1 MITFE
6 SVLNTLFYVGAI
18 QGLILSIILFNV
30 KNNRFS
36 NRLLGILTFLW
47 AVILTVFALQSVG
60 IYNRFPHLIRIFYQ
74 LLFAWFPLLYLSV
87 KYLFSFHNK
96 FNRSDILH
104 FLPMFISILLNI
116 PFFLKSAE
124 EKLSINGA
132 GSGYYYMIELI
143 GGYVISLQ
151 GIVYSILSF
160 RVINR
165 YKKRVVNLRSSLDE
179 KIISGYKTGVIMALS
194 AWCIG
199 IVGNEFEKRGLSTG
213 VDLFVFVYLIFVAII
228 YWLSILTLRSPEVFK
243 LSKDEATAVLP
254 ERANEDG
261 LTGETFIGTEPGD
274 GALLFQNDKELS
286 ELNDRLIEFLEK
298 EKSFLDPNLSLED
311 LAKKLGVGRHKLS
324 AVINQFQK
332 MNFFELINSYR
343 VKEVKRMMANP
354 AESSK
359 KMYELGY
366 DAGFNS
372 KASFYRVFKQMTHKT
387 PVEFRA
393 TVRSRS
399 LN

>member
-1 MITFE
+1 VITFE

-228 YWLSILTLRSPEVFK
+228 Y
-243 LSKDEATAVLP
+243 
-254 ERANEDG
+254 
-261 LTGETFIGTEPGD
+261 
-274 GALLFQNDKELS
+274 
-286 ELNDRLIEFLEK
+286 
-298 EKSFLDPNLSLED
+298 
-311 LAKKLGVGRHKLS
+311 
-324 AVINQFQK
+324 
-332 MNFFELINSYR
+332 
-343 VKEVKRMMANP
+343 
-354 AESSK
+354 
-359 KMYELGY
+359 
-366 DAGFNS
+366 
-372 KASFYRVFKQMTHKT
+372 
-387 PVEFRA
+387 
-393 TVRSRS
+393 
-399 LN
+399 

>member
-1 MITFE
+1 VINFE
-6 SVLNTLFYVGAI
+6 SVLNTLYYIGAI

-30 KNNRFS
+30 KTNRIS
-36 NRLLGILTFLW
+36 NRLLGLLTLLW
-47 AVILTVFALQSVG
+47 AIILTVFALQSIW
-60 IYNRFPHLIRIFYQ
+60 IYNRFPHLIRVFFQ

-87 KYLFSFHNK
+87 KYLFSYHKK
-96 FNRSDILH
+96 FNRNDILH

-116 PFFLKSAE
+116 PFYLKSAE
-124 EKLSINGA
+124 EKVAITYE
-132 GSGYYYMIELI
+132 GSGYYHIIELI
-143 GGYVISLQ
+143 GSDVISLQ
-151 GIVYSILSF
+151 GIVYSILSLI
-160 RVINR
+160 VINR

-179 KIISGYKTGVIMALS
+179 KIISGYRTGVIMALS

-199 IVGNEFEKRGLSTG
+199 IIGNEFEKRGLSTG
-213 VDLFVFVYLIFVAII
+213 IDLFGVVYLIFVAII

-243 LSKDEATAVLP
+243 LSKDEASEVLP
-254 ERANEDG
+254 ERAKKDG
-261 LTGETFIGTEPGD
+261 LAGETFAGTEPGD
-274 GALLFQNDKELS
+274 GSGLFQNDKELS
-286 ELNDRLIEFLEK
+286 ELNDRLVEFLEK
-298 EKSFLDPNLSLED
+298 EKPFLDPDLSLED
-311 LAKKLGVGRHKLS
+311 LSKKLGVSRHKLS

-343 VKEVKRMMANP
+343 VKEVIKMMANP
-354 AESSK
+354 AESAK

-387 PVEFRA
+387 PVEFKA
-393 TVRSRS
+393 AVRTGS

>member
-1 MITFE
+1 
-6 SVLNTLFYVGAI
+6 
-18 QGLILSIILFNV
+18 
-30 KNNRFS
+30 
-36 NRLLGILTFLW
+36 
-47 AVILTVFALQSVG
+47 
-60 IYNRFPHLIRIFYQ
+60 
-74 LLFAWFPLLYLSV
+74 
-87 KYLFSFHNK
+87 
-96 FNRSDILH
+96 
-104 FLPMFISILLNI
+104 
-116 PFFLKSAE
+116 
-124 EKLSINGA
+124 
-132 GSGYYYMIELI
+132 
-143 GGYVISLQ
+143 
-151 GIVYSILSF
+151 
-160 RVINR
+160 
-165 YKKRVVNLRSSLDE
+165 
-179 KIISGYKTGVIMALS
+179 
-194 AWCIG
+194 
-199 IVGNEFEKRGLSTG
+199 
-213 VDLFVFVYLIFVAII
+213 
-228 YWLSILTLRSPEVFK
+228 LRSPEVFK